1 MTSRTLRRWSWV
13 HKWSSLL
20 SSVVLLMLCVTGLPL
35 IFHDEIDDLFGEH
48 PAAAQA
54 GAEAAV
60 APLTDILAAGEARRK
75 GEFVQF
81 VVWQRDKP
89 EVVLLSMA
97 ASRTAMPDKNVVVEV
112 DARTGQVLE
121 GNSWA
126 GAFMDV
132 MLKAHT
138 EMFAGITGKLL
149 LGVVAIAFVASLVS
163 GAVLYVPF
171 MHKLAFG
178 TVRRDKSVRTR
189 WLDLH
194 NLLGVAALSWLLV
207 VGATGIL
214 NSWAHLLVQVWQQ
227 DQLASMLG
235 PHRDRPLPDQMAP
248 LDQVTA
254 TAKAAVP
261 GKTPFFVAMPGSM
274 LTSQSHFAVF
284 MRGNTP
290 LTSRLLQPVLIDA
303 SSGAFVSTRTL
314 SWYMTVLL
322 LSQPLHFGDYGGLW
336 LKIVWALLDIVAIL
350 VIGSG
355 IYLWVRPHARAPRPT
370 EVLP

>member
-1 MTSRTLRRWSWV
+1 MTSKTLRRWNWV

-20 SSVVLLMLCVTGLPL
+20 SSAVLLLLCVTGLPL
-35 IFHDEIDDLFGEH
+35 IFHEEIDDLFGEH
-48 PAAAQA
+48 PAAVLA
-54 GAEAAV
+54 GSGGPGVPVSQIIATAE
-60 APLTDILAAGEARRK
+60 THRK

-81 VVWQRDKP
+81 VVWPRDKAD
-89 EVVLLSMA
+89 VVLLSLA

-112 DARTGQVLE
+112 DARTGRILARD
-121 GNSWA
+121 SWA
-126 GAFMDV
+126 SAFNDL

-138 EMFAGITGKLL
+138 ELFAGLTGKLI
-149 LGVVAIAFVASLVS
+149 LGVVAIAFVVSLVS

-171 MHKLAFG
+171 MRKIAFG
-178 TVRRDKSVRTR
+178 TVRHDKSPRTR

-194 NLLGVAALSWLLV
+194 NLLGVVTLSWLLV

-227 DQLASMLG
+227 DQLAEMLG
-235 PHRDRPLPDQMAP
+235 PHRNRPLPDQVAS
-248 LDQVTA
+248 LDQVIA
-254 TAKAAVP
+254 LAKERVP
-261 GKTPFFVAMPGSM
+261 DKTPFFVAMPGSM

-290 LTSRLLQPVLIDA
+290 LTSRLLQPVIVDA
-303 SSGAFVSTRTL
+303 TSGSFVATRTL
-314 SWYMTVLL
+314 PWYMTALL

-336 LKIVWALLDIVAIL
+336 LKTVWALLDIVAIL

-355 IYLWVRPHARAPRPT
+355 IYLWLRPHTSDTRLT
-370 EVLP
+370 EGTT